1 MFDVEW
7 PHTHPGLLEAALVAM
22 KHGIRLAVSNP
33 CFELWLALH
42 FADHDAW
49 LDTDGARRLRRRH
62 DGEADKGLDPALYM
76 PARNVAAAR
85 AVKLDRRHAQNDTKM
100 PHNNP
105 SSGMHLLIASVRPH
119 M

>member
-1 MFDVEW
+1 LRC
-7 PHTHPGLLEAALVAM
+7 TS
-22 KHGIRLAVSNP
+22 RT
-33 CFELWLALH
+33 
-42 FADHDAW
+42 HDAW

-105 SSGMHLLIASVRPH
+105 SSGMHLSIASVRPH